1 MHDLE
6 NKKIQDSYR
15 KQYQPLLS
23 SLNVVTGTKVLDIGS
38 GLGFIKPMIESR
50 GGIYLGVEPDKA
62 SYDAACELYGHEG
75 FIMGFFPDA
84 ISINKF
90 DLILVL
96 SCVDE
101 VPDKLR
107 FLEGIRLILDQGDCK
122 AYIAVRNKSFFVNR
136 FKTTEVMKGR
146 SARSLIGARDL
157 KSTEWENLFQSSG
170 LVIIEKGK
178 FLRPWIT
185 GFKIVGIKN
194 IAYKLLS
201 IILPVNYSYMLYYI
215 LDLKRVK

>member
-1 MHDLE
+1 MHELK
-6 NKKIQDSYR
+6 NIKIQDSYR
-15 KQYQPLLS
+15 KQYQILLS
-23 SLNVVTGTKVLDIGS
+23 RLNVVTGTKVLDIGS
-38 GLGFIKPMIESR
+38 GLGFIKPMVESK

-62 SYDAACELYGHEG
+62 SYDAACELYGHDG
-75 FIMGFFPDA
+75 FIMGFFPEA
-84 ISINKF
+84 IPINKF

-136 FKTTEVMKGR
+136 FKTSKMMKGR
-146 SARSLIGARDL
+146 SARSLIGAQDL
-157 KSTEWENLFQSSG
+157 TPTAWENLFQLSG
-170 LVIIEKGK
+170 LVVIDKGK

-185 GFKIVGIKN
+185 GFTITGLKN
-194 IAYKLLS
+194 IAYKIMSL
-201 IILPVNYSYMLYYI
+201 ILPLNYSYMLYYI
-215 LDLKRVK
+215 VDLKRIK